1 MNAIVPAL
9 SLMLAVLST
18 SLPLGLP
25 ADATFILPFLM
36 ITLVFLWRALRAD
49 LPAYAAMLFGLL
61 TDVTTGG
68 PLGYWGLMALLA
80 ASAGGVARPL
90 ALQGN
95 VYSLWL
101 AWLPCVALLATFGW
115 LLASLYFFRW
125 IDHWPFI
132 IASSASFASFPAA
145 LYGLRKLR
153 SLGKLSRNVPSYGAP
168 A

>member
-36 ITLVFLWRALRAD
+36 ITLVFVWHALRAE

-80 ASAGGVARPL
+80 ASAGSLACPL
-90 ALQGN
+90 ALQRN
-95 VYSLWL
+95 VYTLWL
-101 AWLPCVALLATFGW
+101 AWLPCVTLLATFGW

-132 IASSASFASFPAA
+132 IAASASFGSFPVV

-153 SLGKLSRNVPSYGAP
+153 SLGNLSRSVPSYGAP

>member
-1 MNAIVPAL
+1 MNAIVPA
-9 SLMLAVLST
+9 LST

-36 ITLVFLWRALRAD
+36 VTLVFVWRALRAE

-80 ASAGGVARPL
+80 ASAGELARPL
-90 ALQGN
+90 ALQRN
-95 VYSLWL
+95 VYTLWL
-101 AWLPCVALLATFGW
+101 AWLPCVTLLATFGW

-132 IASSASFASFPAA
+132 IAASASFGSFPAV

-153 SLGKLSRNVPSYGAP
+153 SLGMLSRSIPSYGAP

>member
-9 SLMLAVLST
+9 SILLAVLST

-36 ITLVFLWRALRAD
+36 VTMVFIWRALRAEM
-49 LPAYAAMLFGLL
+49 PAYAAMLFGLL
-61 TDVTTGG
+61 TDITTGG

-80 ASAGGVARPL
+80 ASAGGLARPF
-90 ALQGN
+90 ALPGN
-95 VYSLWL
+95 FYRLWL
-101 AWLPCVALLATFGW
+101 AWLPCIALLATFGW

-125 IDHWPFI
+125 IDRWPFI
-132 IASSASFASFPAA
+132 IGASASFVLFPAL
-145 LYGLRKLR
+145 LYWLRKLR
-153 SLGKLSRNVPSYGAP
+153 SVGRVSRSAPNYGAP

>member
-9 SLMLAVLST
+9 SILLAVLST

-36 ITLVFLWRALRAD
+36 VTMVFVWRALRAE

-61 TDVTTGG
+61 ADVATGG

-80 ASAGGVARPL
+80 ASAGGLARPL
-90 ALQGN
+90 ALQRN
-95 VYSLWL
+95 VYTLWL

-132 IASSASFASFPAA
+132 IAASASFALCPAL

-153 SLGKLSRNVPSYGAP
+153 SLGKLSRSVPDYGAP